1 MRNITLIGMPGAGK
15 STVGV
20 VLAKLLGLDFIDS
33 DLLIQAREG
42 RLLWQIIDS
51 EGIEGFWRVEE
62 RVNAS
67 IEADGAVI
75 ATGGGIIL
83 RPENMAALGETG
95 VVFFLDRPPEDIA
108 GEDHGGRPLIGSDRE
123 RVFQLYTQ
131 RIHLYRKYGAYTI
144 SNPKTPEE
152 AAERIAALYRKE
164 CQP

>member
-1 MRNITLIGMPGAGK
+1 MLHVKTPDEAL
-15 STVGV
+15 
-20 VLAKLLGLDFIDS
+20 
-33 DLLIQAREG
+33 E
-42 RLLWQIIDS
+42 IIRS
-51 EGIEGFWRVEE
+51 AFV
-62 RVNAS
+62 
-67 IEADGAVI
+67 
-75 ATGGGIIL
+75 
-83 RPENMAALGETG
+83 P
-95 VVFFLDRPPEDIA
+95 LDRPPEDIA